1 MLLST
6 LLQAARQPA
15 ENLVVAALPENYPQW
30 VLFFSVSDGQQQA
43 HTQIAT
49 GSSFDQAWAS
59 GSALLAAWNA
69 EQQQE
74 IRWLRVDVV
83 DEVMPCT
90 WGELQHRLS
99 NNKRNYY
106 RRGLAFDAGFNVAM
120 LQQELGAWA
129 ILYDGAT
136 PVAIPNAGN
145 LENYGKKRFGTPLS
159 WPTDDAQTV
168 WPFNT
173 RALFADASGI
183 WPIENQGR
191 HHGYRRVENWPGPQL
206 PEVITRA
213 SHYLAGEINQGG
225 DFNYGWFPCFD
236 RPIPST
242 NALRHASSTYA
253 LLEGWEVTQDPQHL
267 AAIERAL
274 GHLCRD
280 LIHRLRLPDGSD
292 ADFLVDVGNEIK
304 LGGNAVSILALA
316 KYTELTGDQQYL
328 AQMERLANGIGLM
341 QMADKSFVHV
351 LNYPDLSL
359 KAAHRII
366 YYDGEAA
373 FALMRLY
380 GITRNPRWLQI
391 VETAF
396 DYFIEQKHWQAH
408 DHWLSYCV
416 NELTLYRPEARYY
429 QFGLDNVRD
438 HLDFVTNR
446 ITTYP
451 TLLELMMAA
460 QRMITRIAADEQ
472 HKGLLAGFDRAKFDQ
487 ALEARA
493 RYLLNG
499 FFWPELAM
507 FFRNPARIVGSF
519 FIRHHSFRVRIDD
532 VEHYL
537 SGYVAY
543 LKYVRANQATAK
555 TAARAKRLPASDGA
569 LPAPKLKLAAREPRI
584 LFLSENLREVG
595 NGIEVATLRRVR
607 LFNDHL
613 NLDPTILI
621 SAWNPQ
627 LAETVARFKASGKL
641 PQRTRVMSIYDWL
654 APLCDGGKLA
664 PLAAIAE
671 GLLLKATSA
680 LPGGLHLRQYALPGR
695 ETELCYEDLVD
706 ARQRT
711 VLRRHYQLRQQK
723 SVLMEI
729 EAGQPSGHRIS
740 WASEELFNAA
750 MAGMCLD
757 PAVEWHFVVDK
768 NRPWLE
774 FMRLSPQK
782 YCNGTLTSV
791 LHNSH
796 HLTNGRLKHS
806 YSQVLNSH
814 PAYDRLLIL
823 TEAQHRDLLNE
834 GFPAEKMRVLPNHID
849 NPLAGKKASKKASK
863 RVLLMARYS
872 PEKRHD
878 LLIRVFEKVLAV
890 VPDAELYTYGV
901 GRLRASLQQQVA
913 EKGLEKQI
921 QIGGFNGDL
930 AEIHRNSCCAVICS
944 DQEGLPLFGLE
955 SLAWSTPLVSFDIK
969 YGPHDLLANFKAGKL
984 VPDGDEEAL
993 AATLIDLLQ
1002 HPGKLRA
1009 LRTGAVNS
1017 AARFFTPV
1025 IAERWQQW
1033 WNEMRQLAVERAQ
1046 QRVPA
1051 AQATAAVE

>member
-49 GSSFDQAWAS
+49 GSSFEQAWAS
-59 GSALLAAWNA
+59 GSALLEAWNA

-83 DEVMPCT
+83 DEVMPCA
-90 WGELQHRLS
+90 WGELQRRLS

-120 LQQELGAWA
+120 LPQELGAWA
-129 ILYDGAT
+129 ILYDAAT

-145 LENYGKKRFGTPLS
+145 LENYGKKRYGTPLS
-159 WPTDDAQTV
+159 WPTDDEQTL
-168 WPFNT
+168 WTFNI
-173 RALFADASGI
+173 RGLFADASGI

-213 SHYLAGEINQGG
+213 SHYLAGEINAGG

-280 LIHRLRLPDGSD
+280 LIRTLRLPDGSD

-316 KYTELTGDQQYL
+316 KYTELTGDRQYL
-328 AQMERLANGIGLM
+328 AQMERLANGIGSM

-351 LNYPDLSL
+351 LNYPDLTL

-380 GITRNPRWLQI
+380 GITRNPRWLQL

-438 HLDFVTNR
+438 HLDFVTHR

-472 HKGLLAGFDRAKFDQ
+472 HQGLLAGFDMVKFDQ

-507 FFRNPARIVGSF
+507 FFRNPGRIVGSF
-519 FIRHHSFRVRIDD
+519 FIRHHGFRVRIDD

-543 LKYVRANQATAK
+543 LKYARANQAKAK
-555 TAARAKRLPASDGA
+555 ADARAKRLQASDSA
-569 LPAPKLKLAAREPRI
+569 LPAARLTPAVREPRI

-607 LFNDHL
+607 LFNDYL

-621 SAWNPQ
+621 SSFNPQ
-627 LAETVARFKASGKL
+627 LAETVARFKASGRL
-641 PQRTRVMSIYDWL
+641 PQRTRVMSLYDWL

-664 PLAAIAE
+664 PLTAIAE
-671 GLLLKATSA
+671 GLLLRATDA

-695 ETELCYEDLVD
+695 EKELCYEDLID
-706 ARQRT
+706 ARQRI

-723 SVLMEI
+723 SVLAEI
-729 EAGQPSGHRIS
+729 EAGQPSGHSVS
-740 WASEELFNAA
+740 WASEALFNAA

-791 LHNSH
+791 LHSTH
-796 HLTNGRLKHS
+796 KLNGRLKAS
-806 YSQVLNSH
+806 YAQVLNSH
-814 PAYDRLLIL
+814 PAYDRLVVL
-823 TEAQHRDLLNE
+823 TDEQQHDLVAS
-834 GFPAEKMRVLPNHID
+834 GFPAGKLSVLPNHID
-849 NPLAGKKASKKASK
+849 NPHAGKKVSKVNSK
-863 RVLLMARYS
+863 NVLCMARYS
-872 PEKRHD
+872 PEKRHES
-878 LLIRVFEKVLAV
+878 LIRVFEKVLEA
-890 VPDAELYTYGV
+890 VPDAQLHTYGV
-901 GRLRASLQQQVA
+901 GPLRNSLQQQVA
-913 EKGLEKQI
+913 QKGLAAQI
-921 QIGGFNGDL
+921 HINGYSADL
-930 AEIHRNSCCAVICS
+930 AEIHRHSCCSVTCS
-944 DQEGLPLFGLE
+944 DQEGFSLFGLE
-955 SLAWSTPLVSFDIK
+955 SLAWSTPLVGFDVD
-969 YGPHDLLANFKAGKL
+969 YGPRALISHFRAGKL
-984 VPDGDEEAL
+984 VADGDEDAL

-1009 LRTGAVNS
+1009 LRAGAVNS

-1033 WNEMRQLAVERAQ
+1033 WDEMRQLAAGRAGRQ
-1046 QRVPA
+1046 AEPV
-1051 AQATAAVE
+1051 AQTRTAVE